1 MTKQTVVHST
11 FVSMSKKALNVKLNR
26 KIPGDQDGTS
36 GLEIF
41 QTERTT
47 GEETEEKQQLWEDDK
62 WRNLVDI

>member
-1 MTKQTVVHST
+1 
-11 FVSMSKKALNVKLNR
+11 MSKKALNVKLNR
-26 KIPGDQDGTS
+26 KIPDQDGTS

-47 GEETEEKQQLWEDDK
+47 GEEAEEKQQLWEDSDK